1 MRLVAPTY
9 IGLSVGNNETAG
21 IATYTVIHGEQSNK
35 RKGNKMTYKTVSKIN
50 LSIWFVTV
58 EENGY
63 IIWPKGKKV
72 QACFCETLPTW
83 IIAK

>member
-1 MRLVAPTY
+1 MSYGISQILIT
-9 IGLSVGNNETAG
+9 GEGN
-21 IATYTVIHGEQSNK
+21 K
-35 RKGNKMTYKTVSKIN
+35 KMTYKTLSKIN

-63 IIWPKGKKV
+63 IIWPEGKKV

-83 IIAK
+83 IIAKI